1 MAATPGGDNGCQ
13 FEKERS
19 GMENNN
25 LQQVAAVWALAGL
38 PPEALAQLDLPGQ
51 DPVMPSSFAVGSAAQ
66 ISVAAAAL
74 AAAEVGF
81 VRTGG
86 QGARQ
91 SVQVPMAEAAM
102 ECTGW
107 FSINGHTPEAWD
119 KFSGLYPCRDG
130 WVRIHTNFT
139 HHRDGALALL
149 GLASSSAEPDD
160 VRRALLQWDAG
171 DFEQAASDK
180 GMVVSAV
187 RSFDEWDAHPQAQA
201 LASLPLM
208 QFERIGEAEPLKWP
222 DLAAGQQPLS
232 GLRVLDLTR
241 IIAGPVGGRTLAA
254 YGADV
259 MLVNSPHLPNIDSI
273 MESSRGKLSVQLDL
287 RAASDHQ
294 AMRQLVAGSNVF
306 IQGYR
311 PGGLSDLG
319 FGAQQLAQLRP
330 GIVAVSLSAY
340 GQSGPWANRRGFDS
354 LVQTATG
361 FNHAEAQAFGSDKP
375 KAMPVQIL
383 DFATGFF
390 IAYAVSAALQRQ
402 QREGG
407 SWHVTL
413 SLAQTANW
421 LRSLGRVAGG
431 PACAMPDFAAMVQS
445 STSGWGELRA
455 LRHSAGFSHTP
466 AGWTRPSMPPG
477 SHLPLWP

>member
-1 MAATPGGDNGCQ
+1 
-13 FEKERS
+13 
-19 GMENNN
+19 MENNN

-38 PPEALAQLDLPGQ
+38 PPVALANLQLSGQ

-74 AAAEVGF
+74 AAAEIGF
-81 VRTGG
+81 VRAGG

-91 SVQVPMAEAAM
+91 SVAVSMQEAAS

-107 FSINGHTPEAWD
+107 FSINGHTPKAWD

-139 HHRDGALALL
+139 HHRDGVLALL
-149 GLASSSAEPDD
+149 GLTSRSAEPND
-160 VRRALLQWDAG
+160 VRRALQQWDAR
-171 DFEQAASDK
+171 DVEQAASDK

-187 RSFDEWDAHPQAQA
+187 RSFAEWDAHPQAQA
-201 LASLPLM
+201 LAPQPLM
-208 QFERIGEAEPLKWP
+208 QFERIGEADPLVWS
-222 DLAAGQQPLS
+222 DLATGQLPLS
-232 GLRVLDLTR
+232 GLRMLDLTR

-287 RAASDHQ
+287 RAAADHRT
-294 AMRQLVAGSNVF
+294 MRQLVAGSHVF

-311 PGGLSDLG
+311 PGGLTDLG
-319 FGAQQLAQLRP
+319 FGAQQLAQYRP

-340 GQSGPWANRRGFDS
+340 GQRGPWANRRGFDS

-390 IAYAVSAALQRQ
+390 IAYAVSSALLRQ

-431 PACAMPDFAAMVQS
+431 PECAMPDFAAMVES
-445 STSGWGELRA
+445 YPSGWGELRA
-455 LRHSAGFSHTP
+455 LRHSAVFSNTP
-466 AGWTRPSMPPG
+466 ARWARPSMPPG
-477 SHLPLWP
+477 SDGAAWDAVALG

>member
-1 MAATPGGDNGCQ
+1 
-13 FEKERS
+13 
-19 GMENNN
+19 MESDN

-38 PPEALAQLDLPGQ
+38 PPEALANLRLTGQ

-81 VRTGG
+81 VRAGG
-86 QGARQ
+86 QGTRQ
-91 SVQVPMAEAAM
+91 QVQVPMQDAAI

-119 KFSGLYPCRDG
+119 KFSGLYQCRDG

-139 HHRDGALALL
+139 HHRDGALRLL
-149 GLASSSAEPDD
+149 GLSAADAEPDD
-160 VRRALLQWDAG
+160 MRRVLASWAAQ
-171 DFEQAASDK
+171 DFEQAAAEA

-187 RSFDEWDAHPQAQA
+187 RSFAEWDAHPQAQA
-201 LASLPLM
+201 LAPQPLM
-208 QFERIGEAEPLKWP
+208 QFERIGEADPLAWP
-222 DLAAGQQPLS
+222 DLAAGQLPLS
-232 GLRVLDLTR
+232 GLRMLDLTR
-241 IIAGPVGGRTLAA
+241 IIAGPVAGRTLAE

-287 RAASDHQ
+287 KNASDHQ
-294 AMRQLVAGSNVF
+294 AMQQLVAGSHVL

-311 PGGLSDLG
+311 PGGVQSLG
-319 FGAQQLAQLRP
+319 FGPQQLAQMRP
-330 GIVAVSLSAY
+330 GIIAVSLSAY
-340 GQSGPWANRRGFDS
+340 GQRGPWANRRGFDS

-390 IAYAVSAALQRQ
+390 IAHAVSAALLRQ

-431 PACAMPDFAAMVQS
+431 PECAMPDFAAMVES
-445 STSGWGELRA
+445 YPSGWGELRA
-455 LRHSAGFSHTP
+455 LRHSAVFSNTS
-466 AGWTRPSMPPG
+466 ARRARPSMPPG
-477 SHLPLWP
+477 SDGAAWDAVALG

>member
-1 MAATPGGDNGCQ
+1 
-13 FEKERS
+13 
-19 GMENNN
+19 MENNN

-38 PPEALAQLDLPGQ
+38 PPLALANLQLSGQ

-81 VRTGG
+81 ARAGG

-91 SVQVPMAEAAM
+91 SVAVSMQEAAI

-139 HHRDGALALL
+139 HHRDGALRLL
-149 GLASSSAEPDD
+149 GLPVASAEPDD
-160 VRRALLQWDAG
+160 VKRALAAWDAQA
-171 DFEQAASDK
+171 FEQAAAEA

-187 RSFDEWDAHPQAQA
+187 RSFAEWDAHPQARA
-201 LASLPLM
+201 LAAQPLM
-208 QFERIGEAEPLKWP
+208 QFERIGEADPLVWP
-222 DLAAGQQPLS
+222 ELAAGRLPLS
-232 GLRVLDLTR
+232 GLRMLDLTR

-287 RAASDHQ
+287 RAAADHQ
-294 AMRQLVAGSNVF
+294 AMRQLVAGSHVF

-311 PGGLSDLG
+311 PGGLTDLG
-319 FGAQQLAQLRP
+319 FGVQQLAQLRP

-340 GQSGPWANRRGFDS
+340 GQRGPWANRRGFDS

-390 IAYAVSAALQRQ
+390 IAYAVSSALLRQ

-431 PACAMPDFAAMVQS
+431 PACAMPDFAAMMES
-445 STSGWGELRA
+445 YRSGWGDLRA
-455 LRHSAGFSHTP
+455 LRHSAVFSNTP
-466 AGWTRPSMPPG
+466 AGWARSSMPPG
-477 SHLPLWP
+477 SDGAAWDAVALG